1 LRVLRGL
8 FSILDRPIKILGII
22 RFILLNPLRLSQFN
36 TNKNN
41 QLYYKV
47 TKLKAA
53 NVISEDYIRR
63 GIEKG
68 IEENGID
75 SSKDG

>member
-1 LRVLRGL
+1 
-8 FSILDRPIKILGII
+8 
-22 RFILLNPLRLSQFN
+22 
-36 TNKNN
+36 
-41 QLYYKV
+41 LYYKV
-47 TKLKAA
+47 IELEAA